1 MNRARLIFKN
11 LRKKSSCFFC
21 FSSMLLLSCFF
32 LIGSDKTPDT
42 SKEEE
47 QEIIIKAIDPEG
59 LIDYD
64 INTGVATAEKG
75 VRVIYQDSVLTA
87 KRVRIDESSGII
99 SAQGDVCVVSGG
111 QIWRAE
117 KVDWNYKKQKI
128 EAENVRGGSPP
139 FFYIGSSVEADLS
152 NRVYT
157 VHDAYIT
164 TDDYSK
170 PIQKIRTKYLKIV
183 PDKYLES
190 YNTYL
195 YAGNVPVF
203 YFPYYRRGLGRH
215 LNYFTHTPG
224 YRGKYGAFLLNS
236 YNWYLNDN
244 VDGAFHL
251 DYRTRRGIGLGSDVN
266 LHLGKYG
273 ETTLEYYYLNDND
286 PGEDIDGSKLPSD
299 RQRFNLI
306 HKVMLSTNTI
316 AKIIGRYE
324 SDRMVEHDF
333 FESEYRANPQP
344 ISYFELNHQWAN
356 FGLDFMVEPRINDFF
371 ETVER
376 LPDIKLTGY
385 RQQLGESPFYYESE
399 TSAGWFR
406 RQFADDKLPDYA
418 AWRGDTFH
426 QILLPQ
432 TYYGWLNI
440 TPKVGGRFT
449 AYSEATGNGATTK
462 SQSRTVFNTGVE
474 VSTKASRVWEN
485 AQSKMLDVNG
495 IRHIIQPVIN
505 YVYVPS
511 PSTTP
516 PELPQFD
523 YEIHGYRP
531 LPIDFPDYNS
541 IDSIDSQ
548 NVFRFSLWNK
558 LQTKRKGEIDDLV
571 DWQIFTDWRLNP
583 RLGQGTFS
591 DVFSQWTFKPRT
603 YISLTQEARFDI
615 NSGYLNEINHRLT
628 IKPNNVWS
636 VAIGNRYLKSDPI
649 FPDDLAQNIYYTSF
663 YYRFNENWGFHMG
676 HHFEARDGRMEEQ
689 YYSIFR
695 DLRSW
700 TAALTFRVRSEREGS
715 DDFTVA
721 LSVSLKAFPRKK
733 ADRGYDDPYLYGS
746 YIGAVD

>member
-1 MNRARLIFKN
+1 MNRARLT
-11 LRKKSSCFFC
+11 LKKLYKTSGCFFC
-21 FSSMLLLSCFF
+21 FSVLLLLSCFC
-32 LIGSDKTPDT
+32 LKGSDLTD
-42 SKEEE
+42 SNQLQEEA
-47 QEIIIKAIDPEG
+47 IIIKAIDPQG
-59 LIDYD
+59 VVDYD
-64 INTGVATAEKG
+64 LNTGVATAEKG
-75 VRVIYQDSVLTA
+75 VKVIYRDSMLTA
-87 KRVRIDESSGII
+87 KRVLIDEQRGII
-99 SAQGDVCVVSGG
+99 SAQGDVNIVTGS

-117 KVDWNYKKQKI
+117 KVDWNYKEQKI
-128 EAENVRGGSPP
+128 EAENARGGTPP
-139 FFYIGSSVEADLS
+139 FFFKGSFVEADLS

-157 VHDAYIT
+157 VSNVFVT

-170 PIQKIRTKYLKIV
+170 PLQKIRTKYLKIV
-183 PDKYLES
+183 PEEYLES

-195 YAGNVPVF
+195 YAGDVPVF
-203 YFPYYRRGLGRH
+203 YFPYYRRGLGKH

-244 VDGAFHL
+244 IDGAFHV
-251 DYRTRRGIGLGSDVN
+251 DYRSRRGVGLGSDVN
-266 LHLGKYG
+266 LHLGKFG
-273 ETTLEYYYLNDND
+273 ETTMEYYYLNDND
-286 PGEDIDGSKLPSD
+286 PDEDIDGSRLPSD
-299 RQRFNLI
+299 RQRFNFT
-306 HKVMLSTNTI
+306 HKAMLSTNTI
-316 AKIIGRYE
+316 AKIIGRYQ
-324 SDRMVEHDF
+324 SDRMVVHDF
-333 FESEYRANPQP
+333 FEGEYRANTQP
-344 ISYFELNHQWAN
+344 ISYFELNHQWSN
-356 FGLDFMVEPRINDFF
+356 FGLDFMAQPRFNDFF

-406 RQFADDKLPDYA
+406 RQFADDKLPDYS

-440 TPKVGGRFT
+440 TPKAGGRFT
-449 AYSEATGNGATTK
+449 AYSEAKGGGATTA
-462 SQSRTVFNTGVE
+462 SQSRAVFNTGVE

-485 AQSKMLDVNG
+485 TQSKTFDVDG
-495 IRHIIQPVIN
+495 IRHIFQPIIN

-511 PSTTP
+511 LSTIP

-523 YEIHGYRP
+523 YEVYGYRP

-571 DWQIFTDWRLNP
+571 DWQVFTDWRLNP
-583 RLGQGTFS
+583 RPGQGTFS
-591 DVFSQWTFKPRT
+591 DVFSQWTFRPRT
-603 YISLTQEARFDI
+603 YISLSQEARYNI
-615 NSGYLNEINHRLT
+615 NNEYLSEINHRLT
-628 IKPNNVWS
+628 LRPNNVWS
-636 VAIGNRYLKSDPI
+636 IGIGNRYLRTDPVLG
-649 FPDDLAQNIYYTSF
+649 DEVAQNIYYTSF
-663 YYRFNENWGFHMG
+663 YYRFNENWGFHMS

-700 TAALTFRVRSEREGS
+700 TAALTFRLRSERGGP

-721 LSVSLKAFPRKK
+721 LSLSLKAYPRKK
-733 ADRGYDDPYLYGS
+733 SDKMFDNRYFYDGFS
-746 YIGAVD
+746 GIVD